1 MKFVDEILCR
11 VTTLPHFTL
20 GSSLRALD
28 DMDMYEFYHLK
39 VVKQRNG
46 QPLMLVCLGQTFLVA
61 PVHIEEYFH
70 QDDNLNTSTPLNLK
84 RIERKIRK
92 LTSGLWIREEL
103 NDPDLRPLSLSTDF
117 ILFIF
122 ALARETCLCV

>member
-20 GSSLRALD
+20 DSSLRALD

-46 QPLMLVCLGQTFLVA
+46 QPLMLVCLGQTFLVL
-61 PVHIEEYFH
+61 PH
-70 QDDNLNTSTPLNLK
+70 
-84 RIERKIRK
+84 
-92 LTSGLWIREEL
+92 
-103 NDPDLRPLSLSTDF
+103 
-117 ILFIF
+117 
-122 ALARETCLCV
+122 